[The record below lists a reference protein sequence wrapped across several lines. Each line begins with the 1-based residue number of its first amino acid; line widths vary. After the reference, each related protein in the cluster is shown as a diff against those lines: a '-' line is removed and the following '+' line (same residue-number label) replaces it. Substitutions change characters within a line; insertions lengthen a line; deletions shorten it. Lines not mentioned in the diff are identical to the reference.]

1 MKFKSMKRFGSILM
15 AGVMALSL
23 VVPAFAEAAATPN
36 QTVVAGSYVAVPI
49 SVLVPTTGS
58 AQINPYGLPVTVSA
72 TADGDP
78 ISITNQQITN
88 VPMYIG
94 NFGTVALDVDA
105 TLAVLPKGSVKIQ
118 GVALTNAEVGKEI
131 NVELE
136 VVGLDNAAYAKA
148 IDNEAL
154 IFDLHEAYADE
165 DTWDNATSLTAPA
178 AASPTAT
185 VTPAKSAD
193 NTTPM
198 ATLGAATVNGE
209 VITYG
214 DDSIALFRLAG
225 EMNEEP
231 VKSASGGGT
240 EEDPWVEADGF
251 TATIVFKFK
260 PHTAAP
266 AAPSVTASMTGTPA
280 AGGSVTLNAA
290 ISNIDASKNPTYSWA
305 VTTDTDSIVDSFSD
319 STAAAQTVNIAAGA
333 TTGQSATLTVTVTYD
348 DQGSGDAT
356 VTDTVTITMP

>member
-118 GVALTNAEVGKEI
+118 GAALTNAEVGKEI

-165 DTWDNATSLTAPA
+165 DTWAGAASLTAPP

-214 DDSIALFRLAG
+214 DDSIALFRLKG
-225 EMNEEP
+225 QMNTEP
-231 VKSASGGGT
+231 TKNVSGSDV
-240 EEDPWVEADGF
+240 EDPWVEADGF

-260 PHTAAP
+260 PNTTP
-266 AAPSVTASMTGTPA
+266 AAPSAGDASVSVSISGTTATATFNAGTSGLTAASYAWSSDTTSTATVAGTTATGTITQD
-280 AGGSVTLNAA
+280 GGASTGDTAE
-290 ISNIDASKNPTYSWA
+290 IS
-305 VTTDTDSIVDSFSD
+305 
-319 STAAAQTVNIAAGA
+319 
-333 TTGQSATLTVTVTYD
+333 VTVTLSN
-348 DQGSGDAT
+348 GAT
-356 VTDTVTITMP
+356 VTGSATYTAT